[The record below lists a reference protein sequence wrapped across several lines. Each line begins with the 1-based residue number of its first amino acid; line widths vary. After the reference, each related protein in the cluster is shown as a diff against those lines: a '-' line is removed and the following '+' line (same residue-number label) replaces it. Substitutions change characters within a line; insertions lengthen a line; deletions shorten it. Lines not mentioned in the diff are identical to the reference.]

1 MIRLLKRLFDKLD
14 PPANDW
20 VLSRFGGNEAPVSV
34 RGSRVTS
41 VPEASL
47 DEAPLSGAM
56 RPMSEAMPAM
66 SEAMPPSSK
75 GAFDH
80 WFDDA
85 ETIDASPPQSREM
98 VSPNAS
104 HGPVGGRDAERRAP
118 SVSGE
123 MVAVREP
130 ERKSRVS

>member
-1 MIRLLKRLFDKLD
+1 MIRLLKRLFDKLE
-14 PPANDW
+14 PPAANDW
-20 VLSRFGGNEAPVSV
+20 VLSRFGGNEAPVSSRSSRASQV
-34 RGSRVTS
+34 ASEADGS
-41 VPEASL
+41 A
-47 DEAPLSGAM
+47 DQGPLSE
-56 RPMSEAMPAM
+56 PMPA
-66 SEAMPPSSK
+66 SSK

-85 ETIDASPPQSREM
+85 ETIDASPPQSRES

-104 HGPVGGRDAERRAP
+104 REPSVRDAERRAP